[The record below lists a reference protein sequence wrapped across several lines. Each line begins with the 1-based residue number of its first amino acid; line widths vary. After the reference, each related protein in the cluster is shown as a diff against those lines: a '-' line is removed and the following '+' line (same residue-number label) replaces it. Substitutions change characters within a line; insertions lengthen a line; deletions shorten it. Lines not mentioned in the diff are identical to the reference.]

1 MNNMDILFLKAALV
15 VYFISALG
23 YLGSLYVRRVLA
35 AKVSTWVLFT
45 AFAFHT
51 LFFASRYIETGQTPV
66 ISIHETLSFFA
77 WAMAGIYLAF
87 QLKTKTR
94 ILGAFVSPVTFLLMI
109 VASAGL
115 GGHVSLPGIL
125 QSNLVPIHVILAV
138 TGEALFALASCA
150 GAMYLIQEGLIKNK
164 KMSSFIRILPSLT
177 DLDRINHICLMWGF
191 PLLTLGVLV
200 GSIWARTAW
209 GSLWQ
214 WDPKQVWTLTA
225 WVAYALLLHQ
235 RLAIGWKGRKAAFFS
250 LLVFTILLVSLG
262 VINLFFVTAH
272 SFI

>member
-1 MNNMDILFLKAALV
+1 MDILFLKAALV
-15 VYFISALG
+15 VYLVSALG
-23 YLGSLYVRRVLA
+23 YLSSLYIKRVLA
-35 AKVSTWVLFT
+35 AKVSTWVFFA
-45 AFAFHT
+45 AFALHT
-51 LFFASRYIETGQTPV
+51 VFFILRYIKTGQTPV
-66 ISIHETLSFFA
+66 VSFHETLSFFT
-77 WAMAGIYLAF
+77 WAMAGTYLAF

-94 ILGAFVSPVTFLLMI
+94 VLGAFVSPLTFLLMLT
-109 VASAGL
+109 ASTGL
-115 GGHVSLPGIL
+115 GGYVPLPDVL
-125 QSNLVPIHVILAV
+125 QGNLVPVHVILSV

-164 KMSSFIRILPSLT
+164 KMSSFIRIFPSLT

-200 GSIWARTAW
+200 GAMWARTAW

-225 WVAYALLLHQ
+225 WLVYALLLHQ
-235 RLAIGWKGRKAAFFS
+235 RLAIGWKGRKAAIFS
-250 LLVFTILLVSLG
+250 ILALTFLLALLV

-272 SFI
+272 SFV

>member
-1 MNNMDILFLKAALV
+1 MDILFLKASLV
-15 VYFISALG
+15 VYLISALG
-23 YLGSLYVRRVLA
+23 YICSLYVKRVLV
-35 AKVSTWVLFT
+35 AKVSTWVFFF

-51 LFFASRYIETGQTPV
+51 MFFAFRYIETGQTPV
-66 ISIHETLSFFA
+66 ISLHEALSFFA

-94 ILGAFVSPVTFLLMI
+94 ILGAFVSPLTFLLMI
-109 VASAGL
+109 AASAGL

-125 QSNLVPIHVILAV
+125 QSNLVPVHVFLTV

-177 DLDRINHICLMWGF
+177 DLDKINHMCLMWGF

-225 WVAYALLLHQ
+225 WFAYALLLHQ
-235 RLAIGWKGRKAAFFS
+235 RLAIGWKGHKAALFS
-250 LLVFTILLVSLG
+250 IMAFTILLALLV
-262 VINLFFVTAH
+262 VINLFFATMH

>member
-1 MNNMDILFLKAALV
+1 MDILFLKAALV

-23 YLGSLYVRRVLA
+23 YLGSLYVKRVLI
-35 AKVSTWVLFT
+35 AKASTWVFFL
-45 AFAFHT
+45 AFVFHT
-51 LFFASRYIETGQTPV
+51 VFFILRYIETRQTPI

-77 WAMAGIYLAF
+77 WVMAGIYLAL

-94 ILGAFVSPVTFLLMI
+94 ILGAFVSPVTFVLMMA
-109 VASAGL
+109 ASAGM

-125 QSNLVPIHVILAV
+125 QSNLVPVHVILSV
-138 TGEALFALASCA
+138 IGEALFVLASCA

-164 KMSSFIRILPSLT
+164 KRSGFIRIFPSLT
-177 DLDRINHICLMWGF
+177 DLDRINHICLLWGF
-191 PLLTLGVLV
+191 PLLTLGVLI

-225 WVAYALLLHQ
+225 WIFYALLLHQ
-235 RLAIGWKGRKAAFFS
+235 RIAIGWKGHKAALFS
-250 LLVFTILLVSLG
+250 ILALSVLLASFVI
-262 VINLFFVTAH
+262 INLCFVTAH
-272 SFI
+272 RFI

>member
-1 MNNMDILFLKAALV
+1 MSEMELLFLKAALV
-15 VYFISALG
+15 VYLISALG
-23 YLGSLYVRRVLA
+23 YMCSLYVRRVLA
-35 AKVSTWVLFT
+35 AKVSTWILFA
-45 AFAFHT
+45 AFVFHT
-51 LFFASRYIETGQTPV
+51 VFFALRYSKTGQTPV
-66 ISIHETLSFFA
+66 ISLHETLSFFA

-94 ILGAFVSPVTFLLMI
+94 VLGAFVSPLTFLLMI
-109 VASAGL
+109 VASPGL

-125 QSNLVPIHVILAV
+125 QSNLVPVHVILAV

-150 GAMYLIQEGLIKNK
+150 GAMYLIQEGMIKNK
-164 KMSSFIRILPSLT
+164 RMSGFIRIFPSLT

-191 PLLTLGVLV
+191 PLLTLGILV

-225 WVAYALLLHQ
+225 WFAYALLLHQ
-235 RLAIGWKGRKAAFFS
+235 RLAIGWKGRKAALFS
-250 LLVFTILLVSLG
+250 LVAFAILLASLFF
-262 VINLFFVTAH
+262 INMFFVTAH
-272 SFI
+272 TFI